1 MIDMAASSGGG
12 RCTSLARFAAAG
24 KLARSALVAAQ
35 WPIAT
40 QGSHGMRGRA
50 RWPTMA
56 WTMLL
61 TGCALLALAV
71 PASAQDEAADQVRA
85 ALTQWR
91 DDFNAGE
98 VERLC
103 GIFAPDLVVTYRGAP
118 DRGYAAFC
126 RQLETAVADPA
137 LDLRYDLEIE
147 EIIPAGDLVVARVI
161 WTLTTSVK
169 GSEPETQVERGID
182 IFRLQPDGAW
192 RIARFIAYED
202 AP

>member
-1 MIDMAASSGGG
+1 MKM
-12 RCTSLARFAAAG
+12 
-24 KLARSALVAAQ
+24 
-35 WPIAT
+35 
-40 QGSHGMRGRA
+40 HGAMRGEA
-50 RWPTMA
+50 CWPRTA
-56 WTMLL
+56 WATFLV
-61 TGCALLALAV
+61 GCALLTFATQLR
-71 PASAQDEAADQVRA
+71 AQDDAADRVRA

-103 GIFAPDLVVTYRGAP
+103 DLFAPDLVATYRGQP

-137 LDLRYDLEIE
+137 LDLRYDLQIE

-161 WTLTTSVK
+161 WTLSSRVE
-169 GSEPETQVERGID
+169 GSEPQIRTERSLD
-182 IFRLQPDGAW
+182 IFRLQGDGAW
-192 RIARFIAYED
+192 RIARFLAYDE